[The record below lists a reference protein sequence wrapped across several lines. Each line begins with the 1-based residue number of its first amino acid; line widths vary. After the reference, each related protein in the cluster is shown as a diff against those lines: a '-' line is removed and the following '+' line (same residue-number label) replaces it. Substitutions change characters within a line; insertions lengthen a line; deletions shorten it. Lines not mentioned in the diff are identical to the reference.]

1 VAVSIHDVR
10 PDNSAFYLANI
21 YEVLADPNGS
31 NGTVPRALG
40 NPSSAFSPPKYAV
53 WVNTLWFLSLALSLT
68 CALLATL
75 LQHWVRR
82 YVKITQLRY
91 APHKRARI
99 RAFFA
104 EGLAKLR
111 ITWAVEALPV
121 LLHIAFSLFFA
132 GLVIFLFKTDLTAF
146 KFVISWIGF
155 CSIIYTFITF
165 MPIFRHDSPYSTP
178 LSSLVWLLYTG
189 LLYLVFQ
196 SLRWLTAFNCFN
208 RATWVR
214 FHALRDHY
222 YGRFSFGMEKAAEDF
237 ALKLPSDIDGRALI
251 RTLEALDE
259 DDELEKFFSGIPS
272 LCRSVVDSYPQGAFK
287 TSNGEKMSEAL
298 VGFMCRTL
306 TSNLIPES
314 IKQCRIEIC
323 SKAINAASLPI
334 SRRTFDRILYK
345 DWSGLLTSVEFGLF
359 LKRIVYQD
367 PFSDYY
373 SQCVISVIVA
383 TAQERNARWFEL
395 AMSQLGVSGYVL
407 QSYLDHGDSLLLANC
422 ISICRRTIR
431 AYSENGW
438 DRDVHSQSK
447 TLKTVSRLD
456 IRTTL
461 PELRNDFCKLWNEIA
476 VSARDSS
483 DRRTRTIS
491 TNILFHIRSIYLAL
505 HEGTSAAPVQ
515 FSTSTADI
523 DPILM
528 LPSSYPLCNIQSHS
542 TDSPHHFYTTPTGA
556 TGLTVQPPGA
566 VLQTVS
572 SNDVLPGSVP
582 GTPLVLITDPGVGIH
597 RADKPSPDFVRI
609 LLQGCTGSV

>member
-1 VAVSIHDVR
+1 MAVSIHDVR

-31 NGTVPRALG
+31 NVPRALV

-53 WVNTLWFLSLALSLT
+53 WVNTLWFLSLVLSLT

-104 EGLAKLR
+104 EGLVKLR
-111 ITWAVEALPV
+111 ITWAVEALPA
-121 LLHIAFSLFFA
+121 LLHVAFSLFFA

-155 CSIIYTFITF
+155 CAIVYTFLTF

-189 LLYLVFQ
+189 LLYVVFQ
-196 SLRWLTAFNCFN
+196 SLRWLTAFHCFN
-208 RATWVR
+208 HATWVR
-214 FHALRDHY
+214 FRALRDHY
-222 YGRFSFGMEKAAEDF
+222 YGRFSFGMEKAAEEF
-237 ALKLPSDIDGRALI
+237 ALKLPSDIDDRALI

-259 DDELEKFFSGIPS
+259 DDELEKFFAGIPS
-272 LCRSVVDSYPQGAFK
+272 FYRSAVGSYPHGAFK

-306 TSNLIPES
+306 TSNLTPES
-314 IKQCRIEIC
+314 IKQRRIEIC
-323 SKAINAASLPI
+323 SKAINTASLPI

-345 DWSGLLTSVEFGLF
+345 DWSGLLNSVDFGLF
-359 LKRIVYQD
+359 LKRIAYHD

-383 TAQERNARWFEL
+383 TAQERDARWLEL
-395 AMSQLGVSGYVL
+395 AMSQLGVSRYVL

-422 ISICRRTIR
+422 IYICRRTIH
-431 AYSENGW
+431 AYSEHGW
-438 DRDVHSQSK
+438 DRDVYSQSK
-447 TLKTVSRLD
+447 TLKTVSILD

-483 DRRTRTIS
+483 DRRIRMLA
-491 TNILFHIRSIYLAL
+491 TNILFHIRSIYIAL
-505 HEGTSAAPVQ
+505 HEGTSAAPVH
-515 FSTSTADI
+515 FSTSTADV

-542 TDSPHHFYTTPTGA
+542 TDLPHRLYTTTTDATELTG
-556 TGLTVQPPGA
+556 QPPRT

-572 SNDVLPGSVP
+572 YNDVPPGSVP
-582 GTPLVLITDPGVGIH
+582 GTPLVLMTDPGHLGKH
-597 RADKPSPDFVRI
+597 HADEGPPDFVRI
-609 LLQGCTGSV
+609 LLQCTGSV

>member
-1 VAVSIHDVR
+1 MAVSIQDVR

-21 YEVLADPNGS
+21 YDVLADTNRS
-31 NGTVPRALG
+31 NGIVPRAALV
-40 NPSSAFSPPKYAV
+40 NPFSPPKYAV

-104 EGLAKLR
+104 EGLVKLR
-111 ITWAVEALPV
+111 ITWAVEALPA
-121 LLHIAFSLFFA
+121 LLHVAFSLFFA
-132 GLVIFLFKTDLTAF
+132 GLVVFLFKTDLTAF
-146 KFVISWIGF
+146 KFVVSWIGF
-155 CSIIYTFITF
+155 CSIIYTFMTF

-208 RATWVR
+208 HATWVHFR
-214 FHALRDHY
+214 ALRDHY
-222 YGRFSFGMEKAAEDF
+222 YGRFSFGMEKAAEEF

-259 DDELEKFFSGIPS
+259 DDKLQKFFASIPS
-272 LCRSVVDSYPQGAFK
+272 LCRSQVDSFPQGAFK
-287 TSNGEKMSEAL
+287 ASNGEKMSEAL

-306 TSNLIPES
+306 TSNLVPES

-323 SKAINAASLPI
+323 SKAINTASLPI
-334 SRRTFDRILYK
+334 SRRTFDRILYE
-345 DWSGLLTSVEFGLF
+345 DWSGLLKSVEFGLF
-359 LKRIVYQD
+359 LKRISHDD

-373 SQCVISVIVA
+373 SQCIIAVIVA
-383 TAQERNARWFEL
+383 TAQERDARWFEL
-395 AMSQLGVSGYVL
+395 AMSQLGISGYVL
-407 QSYLDHGDSLLLANC
+407 QNYLDHGDSLLLANC

-431 AYSENGW
+431 AYSEHGW

-447 TLKTVSRLD
+447 TLKTVTRLD

-461 PELRNDFCKLWNEIA
+461 PEVRNDFCKLWNEIA
-476 VSARDSS
+476 VSAQDSS
-483 DRRTRTIS
+483 NRRIRTLS
-491 TNILFHIRSIYLAL
+491 TNILFHIRGIYFTL
-505 HEGTSAAPVQ
+505 HEGTSAAPIH

-523 DPILM
+523 DPILT

-542 TDSPHHFYTTPTGA
+542 PDSPHQFYTTTTGT
-556 TGLTVQPPGA
+556 TGLAVQTPGT

-572 SNDVLPGSVP
+572 YNDVLPGSMP
-582 GTPLVLITDPGVGIH
+582 GTPLVLITDPDHINMH
-597 RADKPSPDFVRI
+597 RADEPSPDIVRI
-609 LLQGCTGSV
+609 AIQ